1 MDGERGWGF
10 LLSTKLTFVVTQMS
24 VDDVCYMVKD
34 MGLDDKMFRH
44 NLVDGP
50 LLLTLSNEEMQED
63 LSLTRLQ
70 ARKLRMKIDDMS

>member
-1 MDGERGWGF
+1 
-10 LLSTKLTFVVTQMS
+10 
-24 VDDVCYMVKD
+24 